1 MVPKVFLLPGIIAN
15 RLVVLFGIMETLFQ
29 DIQLNENDYFRA
41 IVLYGRNVASYK
53 FALADSLFNVASQ
66 GKDFATLEE
75 LAVPF
80 SDALCRHLELQ
91 DKQSTRAN
99 PGHFLDTLKSFN
111 KGDID
116 AEQKNEVTVRNGFT
130 YVIDAFHVVGK
141 GDVPVRFFHDERQ
154 SSTPGIRLTDE
165 LLNMALNV
173 EGKDLIEENE
183 SRWRLVETA
192 WAYNVPQRLLTVNY
206 DEQLASFYAVD
217 SSERRQSVTG
227 AAPALNGYQRG
238 KCFYCNR
245 QIHLGDWQLLT
256 ERGEVDHFFPHVLQ
270 RSGDIEIDLDQA
282 WNLVLACNQCNGASE
297 KRDLCPDI
305 SYVEDLHRRNE
316 KLIESHDPLKES
328 IIARTGRTEIDRR
341 RFLQSCYNTAKT
353 SLIHTWKTL
362 RAT

>member
-1 MVPKVFLLPGIIAN
+1 MRGIIAN
-15 RLVVLFGIMETLFQ
+15 PLAVLFGIMETLFQ

-80 SDALCRHLELQ
+80 SDALCRHLEIQ
-91 DKQSTRAN
+91 DKQSTARTSQ
-99 PGHFLDTLKSFN
+99 FLDTLRSFN
-111 KGDID
+111 QGEIE
-116 AEQKNEVTVRNGFT
+116 AQQKNEATVRMGFIN
-130 YVIDAFHVVGK
+130 VIDAFHVVGS
-141 GDVPVRFFHDERQ
+141 GDVPVRFFHDERNA
-154 SSTPGIRLTDE
+154 STPGIRLTDE
-165 LLNMALNV
+165 LLKMTSEV
-173 EGKDLIEENE
+173 EAKDLLEENE

-192 WAYNVPQRLLTVNY
+192 WAYNVPQRLVTVNY
-206 DEQLASFYAVD
+206 DEQLASFYAID
-217 SSERRQSVTG
+217 NFERRHGVTG

-245 QIHLGDWQLLT
+245 QIHLGDWQLLS

-282 WNLVLACNQCNGASE
+282 WNLVLACNRCNGASE

-316 KLIESHDPLKES
+316 NWIQSHHPLRES
-328 IIARTGRTEIDRR
+328 IIARTGKNEVDRR

-353 SLIHTWKTL
+353 SLIHTWKTNKL
-362 RAT
+362 L